1 MAHLAGMFLYYSVSC
16 NWQTRTRQQQQA
28 GSTVTKTK
36 INKGHPFF
44 PLLLLQFRFASLS
57 DAILILVGCLAAAA
71 GGCTF
76 PVMVVLYGDLA
87 NTFVAAQIS
96 GGSTND
102 SVAGAALNDLGAA
115 FAGDIGYYAAGTA
128 ILGLANLA
136 SAYVFVT
143 CLNLA
148 AAAQVHRIRSLFLR
162 AVLRQEIGWHDTH
175 RTGDFAVRMTE

>member
-1 MAHLAGMFLYYSVSC
+1 M
-16 NWQTRTRQQQQA
+16 
-28 GSTVTKTK
+28 GSSNTD
-36 INKGHPFF
+36 HSFY
-44 PLLLLQFRFASLS
+44 LQFRFASLS
-57 DAILILVGCLAAAA
+57 DAVLILVGCVAAAA

-87 NTFVAAQIS
+87 NLFVDAQIS
-96 GGSTND
+96 SGGSGNST
-102 SVAGAALNDLGAA
+102 AALEDLGAA
-115 FAGDIGYYAAGTA
+115 FAEDIGYYAAGTA
-128 ILGLANLA
+128 VLGAANLA

-162 AVLRQEIGWHDTH
+162 AVLRQEVGWHDTH